1 MQLLLTDIGINQK
14 QFLVACQ
21 GAKNNKSHWK
31 IVKQILLVDDF
42 DEFKKIMIKRNAD
55 LEKKALSLML
65 QNEEKQ
71 LQDYMKSIGVTK
83 KGVERGVDNS
93 FSSEEE
99 SSEEEMDEGMRM
111 AIELSKEQERV
122 DKQKR
127 ELKGMMSDTDGFN
140 QAMHMSMKEQKPT
153 KGMDD
158 MQAMMSD
165 TAGFQKILEMSKR
178 EEEAR
183 L

>member
-14 QFLVACQ
+14 QFLTACQ

-55 LEKKALSLML
+55 LERKALSLML

-71 LQDYMKSIGVTK
+71 LANYMKQNGIEQKNPTNR
-83 KGVERGVDNS
+83 GVENS

-99 SSEEEMDEGMRM
+99 SSSEDDEMDEGMRM
-111 AIELSKEQERV
+111 AIQLSKEQEDI
-122 DKQKR
+122 DKKKR
-127 ELKGMMSDTDGFN
+127 QQMQGAMSETDGFKM
-140 QAMHMSMKEQKPT
+140 AMQMSMNEGKGTPT
-153 KGMDD
+153 
-158 MQAMMSD
+158 
-165 TAGFQKILEMSKR
+165 
-178 EEEAR
+178 
-183 L
+183 

>member
-140 QAMHMSMKEQKPT
+140 QAMHMSMKEQKTT

>member
-71 LQDYMKSIGVTK
+71 LQEYMKSIGVTK

-99 SSEEEMDEGMRM
+99 SSSEEEMDEGMRM

-122 DKQKR
+122 DK
-127 ELKGMMSDTDGFN
+127 
-140 QAMHMSMKEQKPT
+140 
-153 KGMDD
+153 
-158 MQAMMSD
+158 
-165 TAGFQKILEMSKR
+165 
-178 EEEAR
+178 
-183 L
+183 